1 MLAIAQV
8 AIMTG
13 RPRLIHIAEV
23 MGVRVFS
30 DSVATMMFA
39 LEPMIVPVPP
49 KAAKFIYSTN
59 IVSFSRKPYASST
72 GRTMRMPVCGS
83 SKRPT
88 TASVA

>member
-8 AIMTG
+8 TIMTG
-13 RPRLIHIAEV
+13 RPRLIHITEV

-49 KAAKFIYSTN
+49 TVRI
-59 IVSFSRKPYASST
+59 SSSILRISNRFHA
-72 GRTMRMPVCGS
+72 GRTLPVPAGQ
-83 SKRPT
+83 
-88 TASVA
+88 